1 VTQGEAEALLG
12 TPVIQTNNRPTNCA
26 YVAADGSSLTIDSAG
41 GASADYSK
49 LMFNT
54 SHAAGETVTDIAG
67 LGDKAFSSG
76 ADPYCCALYVLKG
89 STLFELVATPFDRSF
104 ANGAPT
110 ANLLTLARAA
120 VARIN

>member
-1 VTQGEAEALLG
+1 MRR
-12 TPVIQTNNRPTNCA
+12 PVIQTNNRPTNCK
-26 YVAADGSSLTIDSAG
+26 YVGADGSSITIDSAS

-49 LMFNT
+49 LMFET
-54 SHAAGETVTDIAG
+54 SHAAGEPVTDITG

-89 STLFELVATPFDRSF
+89 SMLFEIVATLFDRSF

-110 ANLLTLARAA
+110 ANLLTIARAA
-120 VARIN
+120 VARIT